1 MPNILQKWI
10 YSLSSATPLCLAFA
24 YVWWSEIH
32 TRTVPIVCCV
42 VFGILVIAFS
52 VSFCFGKRNLPP
64 ISIKVNDLSPHDSW
78 IVAYV
83 ISYIL
88 PFASMALKDFNLY
101 LSGAIAL
108 AVVLL
113 APFVNSAIP
122 HPLLFLRGYHFYE
135 VGTEHGVSGYVLI
148 SKRKIRH
155 PHNVKYVKRVFE
167 FLLLDEVIK

>member
-1 MPNILQKWI
+1 MPNIVQKWI

-24 YVWWSEIH
+24 FVWWTEMQTKII
-32 TRTVPIVCCV
+32 PIVCCV
-42 VFGILVIAFS
+42 AFVVLVLGFWA
-52 VSFCFGKRNLPP
+52 SFCFAKRSLPP
-64 ISIKVNDLSPHDSW
+64 ISIHVNNLSPHDGW
-78 IVAYV
+78 IVAYI
-83 ISYIL
+83 ISYLI
-88 PFASMALKDFNLY
+88 PFASVALEDFNLY

-122 HPLLFLRGYHFYE
+122 HPLLFLKGYHFYE

-148 SKRKIRH
+148 SKRKIRN
-155 PHNVKYVKRVFE
+155 PHDVKYVKRIFE